1 MSSGFVRSS
10 FCKTDPDMCVEVGGL
25 DTALIT
31 VRSSIRQ
38 RALAMFTRD
47 EWEVFL
53 KGAQAGEFDL
63 QPERELDPTV
73 WIS

>member
-25 DTALIT
+25 DTQLIT
-31 VRSSIRQ
+31 VRSSVRVG
-38 RALAMFTRD
+38 AVMFTRD

-53 KGAQAGEFDL
+53 KGAKAGEFDL
-63 QPERELDPTV
+63 LPERPLPAAV
-73 WIS
+73 WTS